1 MVSNQVL
8 GARGAA
14 GLLSLCLA
22 FTGCAHHRAHD
33 SAPAEAKVPSS
44 EGAPAS
50 ASPAP
55 EQMTASE
62 AAAGADAGTASASAD
77 TGNNASAG
85 AETGGTPSPVANPT
99 APMHYTVQ
107 KGDTL

>member
-8 GARGAA
+8 GARAAA

-22 FTGCAHHRAHD
+22 LAGCAHHRAQE
-33 SAPAEAKVPSS
+33 SAPTEAKVASS
-44 EGAPAS
+44 EGAAAS

-62 AAAGADAGTASASAD
+62 AATASSEP
-77 TGNNASAG
+77 GSNASAG
-85 AETGGTPSPVANPT
+85 GDTGGTATPVANPT
-99 APMHYTVQ
+99 APMH
-107 KGDTL
+107 